1 MVIIGNV
8 TTPNA
13 NADLSSAT
21 ISDLGGTCQVASD
34 GESYVCLSEIFFS
47 TTWSGSVQFTT
58 NKVFCPAAG
67 FDETSGVATFGNLEP
82 GYYELNLTVANN
94 AGSCP

>member
-1 MVIIGNV
+1 M
-8 TTPNA
+8 
-13 NADLSSAT
+13 
-21 ISDLGGTCQVASD
+21 
-34 GESYVCLSEIFFS
+34 
-47 TTWSGSVQFTT
+47 QFTT